1 MPKYRSNA
9 FLVQNGATVRP
20 DENLILTEEQAE
32 RLGNKV
38 TLLEEPQEVAETPE
52 EVQEVQEPEVE
63 ETPEEVQPEAEIEVQ
78 EEKPAPRKRSTKKD
92 K

>member
-52 EVQEVQEPEVE
+52 EVQGEPAKEPEVQEEA
-63 ETPEEVQPEAEIEVQ
+63 QPEAGIEVQ

>member
-52 EVQEVQEPEVE
+52 EVQE
-63 ETPEEVQPEAEIEVQ
+63 ETQPEAEIEVQ

>member
-52 EVQEVQEPEVE
+52 EVQEAQEPEVE
-63 ETPEEVQPEAEIEVQ
+63 EAQPEAEIEVQ

>member
-38 TLLEEPQEVAETPE
+38 TLLEEPQEVVETPE
-52 EVQEVQEPEVE
+52 EVQEEPAKEPEAQE
-63 ETPEEVQPEAEIEVQ
+63 EAQPEAEIEVQ

>member
-32 RLGNKV
+32 RLGDKV

-52 EVQEVQEPEVE
+52 EVQEAKEPEVE
-63 ETPEEVQPEAEIEVQ
+63 EAQPEAEIEVQ
-78 EEKPAPRKRSTKKD
+78 EEKTAPRKRSTKKD